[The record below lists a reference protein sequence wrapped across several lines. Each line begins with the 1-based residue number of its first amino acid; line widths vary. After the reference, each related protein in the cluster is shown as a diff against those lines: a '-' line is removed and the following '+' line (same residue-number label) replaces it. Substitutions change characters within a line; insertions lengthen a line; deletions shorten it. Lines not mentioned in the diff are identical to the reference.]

1 MAEKI
6 KFHLIRRKFF
16 YLLPMLSV
24 ALIFGLYLS
33 LVGFNTAYAVS
44 GVALA
49 DLDDSGYGLDGR
61 DFKVSWTPA
70 TEVPAGFEYTRVYI
84 VTSTMELTTST
95 LDSAC
100 IGNPGNV
107 CTPVGFFPEYNAGGS
122 MEYYLPSMRAIDSNG
137 QAWVTS
143 TSYVAWVYTYSTT
156 PTIVSSTAVS
166 YASSY
171 DIVADGEAPFFNHMG
186 VHTATESVDA
196 NIYAIVNDEQ
206 ITAAQFASTTD
217 GGDEYLWIYYG
228 TDVSASFTTSSA
240 VSITGDMFNF
250 VVPSGSVPAAGGSFE
265 YFLAANDGSNNLRVF
280 CANVDPSIAT
290 VATCDD
296 QPFVVNTVA
305 SGARTIGGTITSGGP
320 GLVGAKVYAG
330 GFAGGLATTD
340 GDGNYT
346 ITGLP
351 NNNSYD
357 VTAYKVG
364 YCDSVRFESVGTSNL
379 TTVSMS
385 LNQGSCMF
393 TAGNDGKPHVM
404 FSGPPDGTQGFPVN
418 ESIRVGMDQ
427 VMNGS
432 GINDIDPTDVG
443 SSVYLTPDDGSTKIA
458 GQVTYCANNSTPGC
472 SGIPTNDINT
482 ILFNPT
488 SDLSTSTFYTLVL
501 NEGVTSDIGQSI
513 EGNRP
518 GGGYQI
524 SFRTAGSQISF
535 SGEGAPTYGGGGQFM
550 PPFVESIVPSPGSY
564 VAPNM
569 KILIEFNDT
578 IDATTVNTTNF
589 TLYNLTDSTSASVTS
604 ATLDNNEM
612 RFVTM
617 VASLT
622 AEKEYEVRVKGAVR
636 NTNGITISPPG
647 STSNN
652 VFQSTFTAT
661 GSNDTTGPTIYPMVA
676 TGSSVNVNDIF
687 EFGFNEQ
694 LSVSTINTSNIT
706 LKRGTTAVSA
716 SVNYNPG
723 NNSVF
728 IVPNNAMAPN
738 TAYTVTFGVGVTDV
752 IGNGLAIET
761 SYNYT
766 TGGSDTISPSIKE
779 VRCDDYTC
787 AVFFTEG
794 MNNNSQVGENW
805 STSVLNPVM
814 WTLTKTN
821 GGSVGISLTSAQF
834 KYQGF
839 DNMVM
844 IKGFTG
850 LVASDTF
857 TITASSTMTDL
868 SSNVINASGKTFSG
882 VVESSSQTY
891 GDFGGGGMFGPP
903 IAGGGS
909 VGGNFKPEGFGG
921 FTGEQFMFGQADMA
935 FPFNQMAGQDSNV
948 FQTRFTPGITLAD
961 DYQIVLT
968 FPNGTGIASASPDTY
983 SPFNTDF
990 NDFGSGSITFDT
1002 VLDTDGVSVNTSTR
1016 AVTVQ
1021 LEVTGTLDADDPVTI
1036 DLRGITNPLIPK
1048 GPESGGYTLGIK
1060 VKDASG
1066 NVVLNKT
1073 SMPYFVNKGGANTI
1087 IIDIFAGSAT
1097 TSPQAGANGD
1107 VFMFGGGP
1115 AGPMDKNIT
1124 LTNGDVSAVDGTAGN
1139 SITYS
1144 SLPNGCYYFGTD
1156 PFVTLNGSDYFGKM
1170 SPEPVCVTGGESKTK
1185 YILLSPAGGA
1195 GTASITVKIQGINF
1209 AGANLDV
1216 FAGGPNNF
1224 VVKTLSNVGNTTV
1237 TPVTTTI
1244 SFPSGS
1250 NGNWHV
1256 GVGPAMSKGSSA
1268 SKPTSL
1274 PGMPPPPADL
1284 KVSGTSVSPGF
1295 GIPPGVS
1302 FNNDTDTL
1310 TFTFASADKTISG
1323 TVTDGTNP
1331 LAGIE
1336 VFVHRQGF
1344 GMPMFDT
1351 TDILG
1356 AFSINVS
1363 ELGSYEIGAFKQ
1375 GLPPSFK
1382 QIDVRADGN
1391 DVGSDPDIYYQG
1403 SKVASVALTLRKPAY
1418 YISGKVLDSATG
1430 GNGIGYAPV
1439 FAVNN
1444 STGEFIGGGTDS
1456 SGNYTLF
1463 VDNGTWTVKSEL
1475 PPSQTDTCGTFSK
1488 TVVVASANMTSQ
1500 NITPTGGS
1508 TCYTLSGTI
1517 SVDGTGL
1524 ANVPLFVE
1532 EWDSVNNRP
1541 AAGGMGRGTGT
1552 DSDGIYSV
1560 KVAGSKTYRV
1570 GTWHPDYGEVGEIVA
1585 VATANKTQNIAITA
1599 AVATFSFT
1607 GGTSEMEGFVELK
1620 HSSFSDNK
1628 KRIGKAITDL
1638 STNHTVN
1645 VESGETYDYF
1655 VDVFGVGKFNGTVV
1669 AGATAT
1675 VNLGITAGDFIT
1687 VTGTIKDASDTAL
1700 SGALISFTNT
1710 STAMVKTAL
1719 TDSSGNYTVS
1729 LKANTYEVA
1738 ASLAGYV
1745 ASEAASEVTFTAST
1759 TGHSFGTGEEHA
1771 ALSVS
1776 DRNIQGVINDSSGL
1790 PMSEGY
1796 VWAENSST
1804 GVVVKAPV
1812 VADDG
1817 SYSLPV
1823 TAGQWTVS
1831 AAGPLH
1837 EATALATAVDTSS
1850 GGQTGQNV
1858 GLTADATR
1866 APESASG
1873 IVAASTG
1880 GTIDDTDGSGIKLTS
1895 GAGVL
1900 ETGSGNVTLSLERNY
1915 TAPNSENFQP
1925 LSNAVFD
1932 ITASGNSTIKNLN
1945 GNAEIQ
1951 FDYGDLIADL
1961 PSGVSEA
1968 DLQLMYYSPERG
1980 DYIPVEGG
1988 FTVDPVNNTITGLVN
2003 HFTAFV
2009 VTYVPPAVV
2018 AVVPPAPA
2026 APAAQGSAGV
2036 GTVGA
2041 NAPTNVTAFINGEE
2055 AETDNREV
2063 ILTLSAV
2070 NATQMAISNSSDFNN
2085 SSFDAYNSTTTWTLS
2100 EGNGTKRVYVKF
2112 RSSDGGTN
2120 TVSGSIVLT
2129 GQDSD
2134 QSAEEEATAL
2144 QEDVI
2149 IVKEPV
2155 VCDLTMGGAYK
2166 YSSSP
2171 AVYYI
2176 TDECT
2181 KRAFKRSDVF
2191 FTYFGSWDKVKVV
2204 TKTQLDGITD
2214 DTLGFMPW
2222 GPKYD
2227 PKYGALVKI
2236 VKDPKVYL
2244 LLGAKRYWITSETV
2258 FTTLNYAW
2266 NWIEDVA
2273 TGLLDKYTEGSEITA
2288 TDHHPNYTLIKY
2300 ENNPKVYR
2308 LEPNPEDASSQVKRW
2323 IPDEP
2328 TFNSLNFRW
2337 DRIVTVDET
2346 EVYDTGINLLE
2357 A

>member
-6 KFHLIRRKFF
+6 KFHFIRRKFF

-24 ALIFGLYLS
+24 AFIIGMYLS

-44 GVALA
+44 GVTLS
-49 DLDDSGYGLDGR
+49 DPDSTGFGLDGR
-61 DFKVSWTPA
+61 DFRINWTPA
-70 TEVPAGFEYTRVYI
+70 AETPAGFEYTKVYI

-100 IGNPGNV
+100 TDNTGNACV
-107 CTPVGFFPEYNAGGS
+107 PVGFFSEYNPGLG
-122 MEYYLPSMRAIDSNG
+122 MEYYMPMMMTEDSNG

-143 TSYVAWVYTYSTT
+143 TSYVAWVYTYSTV

-166 YASSY
+166 YASGY
-171 DIVADGEAPFFNHMG
+171 DIEADGDAPFFNHMG

-206 ITAAQFASTTD
+206 TTATQFASTTD
-217 GGDEYLWIYYG
+217 GGDEYLWVYYG
-228 TDVSASFTTSSA
+228 TDVSSSYATSSA
-240 VSITGDMFNF
+240 VSVSGNMFNF
-250 VVPSGSVPAAGGSFE
+250 VVPSGSVPAAGNSFE
-265 YFLAANDGSNNLRVF
+265 YFLAANDANNNLRVF
-280 CANVDPSIAT
+280 CAGVDPGTAT
-290 VATCDD
+290 VLTCDD
-296 QPFVVNTVA
+296 QPFVVKTVA
-305 SGARTIGGTITSGGP
+305 AGSRTIAGTITSGGSN
-320 GLVGAKVYAG
+320 LVGAKVYAG
-330 GFAGGLATTD
+330 GFAGSAVTTD
-340 GDGNYT
+340 ASGNYT

-357 VTAYKVG
+357 ITAYKVG
-364 YCDSVRFESVGTSNL
+364 YCDSVRFESVGSSNL
-379 TTVSMS
+379 TGINMS
-385 LNQGSCMF
+385 LNEGYCMF
-393 TAGNDGKPHVM
+393 VEGNDAKPHVM
-404 FSGPPDGTQGFPVN
+404 FSGPPDGNQGVPVVDN
-418 ESIRVGMDQ
+418 IRIGMDQ

-432 GINDIDPTDVG
+432 TINDSNPTDAG
-443 SSVYLTPDDGSTKIA
+443 SNIYLTPDDGSTKVA
-458 GQVTYCANNSTPGC
+458 GQVTFCQSNNAPGC
-472 SGIPTNDINT
+472 ASIPTNDTNT

-488 SDLSTSTFYTLVL
+488 SDLTTSTFYTLVL
-501 NEGVTSDIGQSI
+501 TEGVLNGNGQSI

-524 SFRTAGSQISF
+524 SFTTAGSQINF
-535 SGEGAPTYGGGGQFM
+535 GGEGAPTYGGGGQYM
-550 PPFVESIVPSPGSY
+550 PPFVESIVPAPGSY

-569 KILIEFNDT
+569 NILLEFNDT
-578 IDATTVNTTNF
+578 IDSTTVNATNF
-589 TLYNLTDSTSASVTS
+589 TLYNITDSTSVPVTS
-604 ATLDNNEM
+604 ATLDSNEM

-617 VASLT
+617 IASLT

-647 STSNN
+647 STNN
-652 VFQSTFTAT
+652 NAFQSTFTAT
-661 GSNDTTGPTIYPMVA
+661 GSNDTTGPTVYPMVA
-676 TGSSVNVNDIF
+676 SASNISVNDIF
-687 EFGFNEQ
+687 EFGFSEQ
-694 LSVSTINTSNIT
+694 LDVGTINTSNIT

-716 SVNYNPG
+716 SVSYNPG

-728 IVPNNAMAPN
+728 VVPNDAMAPN
-738 TAYTVTFGVGVTDV
+738 TLYRVTFGVGVTDV
-752 IGNGLAIET
+752 IGNALAEEI

-766 TGGSDTISPSIKE
+766 TGNSDTISPSIKE

-794 MNNNSQVGENW
+794 MNSNSQVGENW
-805 STSVLNPVM
+805 GTSVLNPTM

-821 GGSVGISLTSAQF
+821 GGDVDISLTNAQF

-844 IKGFTG
+844 IEGFSG
-850 LVASDTF
+850 LVANDTF
-857 TITASSTMTDL
+857 TLTASSTMIDL
-868 SSNVINASGKTFSG
+868 SSNVIDANGKTFSG
-882 VVESSSQTY
+882 VVESSSETY
-891 GDFGGGGMFGPP
+891 GGFNKKGMFGPP

-909 VGGNFKPEGFGG
+909 IGGDFKPEGFGD

-935 FPFNQMAGQDSNV
+935 FPFNQMAGDNSNV
-948 FQTRFTPGITLAD
+948 FQTRFTPGIALAD
-961 DYQIVLT
+961 NYQIVLT
-968 FPNGTGIASASPDTY
+968 FPNGTDIGDVAPDTF
-983 SPFNTDF
+983 SPFYNDF
-990 NDFGSGSITFDT
+990 NEFGSGSVTFDT
-1002 VLDTDGVSVNTSTR
+1002 DFDTDGVGKNTTTR
-1016 AVTVQ
+1016 EVSVQ
-1021 LEVTGTLDADDPVTI
+1021 LEVDGTLDVDDPVTI
-1036 DLRGITNPLIPK
+1036 DLRGIFNPLIPK

-1066 NVVLNKT
+1066 KVVLNKT
-1073 SMPYFVNKGGANTI
+1073 SMPYFINEGGTNTI
-1087 IIDIFAGSAT
+1087 TIDVMAGSST
-1097 TSPQAGANGD
+1097 SSPQAGANGD

-1124 LTNGDVSAVDGTAGN
+1124 LANGDISAVDGKAGN
-1139 SITYS
+1139 SISYA
-1144 SLPNGCYYFGTD
+1144 SLPDGCYHFGTESS
-1156 PFVTLNGSDYFGKM
+1156 VTLNGSDYFGQM
-1170 SPEPVCVTGGESKTK
+1170 SPEPVCVNGGESKTK
-1185 YILLSPAGGA
+1185 YILLSPAGGE
-1195 GTASITVKIQGINF
+1195 GTASITVEIQGIDF
-1209 AGANLDV
+1209 AGANLDI

-1224 VVKTLSNVGNTTV
+1224 VVKTLSSVGNTTV

-1250 NGNWHV
+1250 DGNWHV
-1256 GVGPAMSKGSSA
+1256 GVGPAMPKGSSA
-1268 SKPTSL
+1268 GKPTSL

-1284 KVSGTSVSPGF
+1284 KVSGTSVSAGF

-1331 LAGIE
+1331 LTGIE

-1351 TDILG
+1351 TDSSG
-1356 AFSINVS
+1356 AFSISVS
-1363 ELGSYEIGAFKQ
+1363 ELGSYEIGAFKD

-1382 QIDVRADGN
+1382 QIDVRVDGD
-1391 DVGSDPDIYYQG
+1391 DVGSDPDIYLNG
-1403 SKVASVALTLRKPAY
+1403 KNVASVALTLKKPAY
-1418 YISGKVLDSATG
+1418 YISGKVLDSVTG

-1444 STGEFIGGGTDS
+1444 TTGQFIGGGTDS

-1463 VDNGTWTVKSEL
+1463 VDNGTWTVKGEL
-1475 PPSQTDTCGTFSK
+1475 PPSQTETCGTFSK
-1488 TVVVASANMTSQ
+1488 TVIVASANMTSQ

-1532 EWDSVNNRP
+1532 EWDSINNRP
-1541 AAGGMGRGTGT
+1541 AVGGMGRGTGT

-1560 KVAGSKTYRV
+1560 KVGGSKTYRV
-1570 GTWHPDYGEVGEIVA
+1570 GTWHPDYGEVGEIVS

-1628 KRIGKAITDL
+1628 KRVGKAISDL
-1638 STNHTVN
+1638 STSHTVN
-1645 VESGETYDYF
+1645 VESGQTYDYF
-1655 VDVFGVGKFNGTVV
+1655 VDVFGVGKFSGTVV

-1675 VNLGITAGDFIT
+1675 VDLGVTAGGFIT
-1687 VTGTIKDASDTAL
+1687 VTGTIKDGSDNVL
-1700 SGALISFTNT
+1700 PGALVVFTNT

-1729 LKANTYEVA
+1729 LKADTYEVG

-1745 ASEAASEVTFTAST
+1745 AGGAASEVTFTAST
-1759 TGHSFGTGEEHA
+1759 TGHSFGAGEEHA
-1771 ALSVS
+1771 SLAVA
-1776 DRNIQGVINDSSGL
+1776 DRNIEGTINDSSGS

-1804 GVVVKAPV
+1804 GVMVKAPV
-1812 VADDG
+1812 DADDG

-1823 TAGQWTVS
+1823 TAGEWSVS

-1837 EATALATAVDTSS
+1837 EATVLDSAVDTSS
-1850 GGQTGQNV
+1850 SGQTGKNIS
-1858 GLTADATR
+1858 LTADVTR

-1873 IVAASTG
+1873 IIAASTG
-1880 GTIDDTDGSGIKLTS
+1880 GTIDDTDGSGIKITS
-1895 GAGVL
+1895 GSGVL
-1900 ETGSGNVTLSLERNY
+1900 EAGSGNVTLSVERNY
-1915 TAPNSENFQP
+1915 TAPDSESFQP
-1925 LSNAVFD
+1925 LANAVFD
-1932 ITASGNSTIKNLN
+1932 IEASGNSTIKSLK

-1951 FDYGDLIADL
+1951 LDYGDLIADL
-1961 PSGVSEA
+1961 PDGVSEA

-1980 DYIPVEGG
+1980 DYVPVEGG
-1988 FTVDPVNNTITGLVN
+1988 FTVDPDNNTITGLVD
-2003 HFTAFV
+2003 HFTSFV
-2009 VTYVPPAVV
+2009 VTFASPAVV
-2018 AVVPPAPA
+2018 VVAPA
-2026 APAAQGSAGV
+2026 APAAPAAPSSAGV
-2036 GTVGA
+2036 GSVGT
-2041 NAPTNVTAFINGEE
+2041 NAPTSASALINANET
-2055 AETDNREV
+2055 ETDNREV
-2063 ILTLSAV
+2063 VLTLNAV
-2070 NATQMAISNSSDFNN
+2070 NATQMAIANSSDFNN

-2120 TVSGSIVLT
+2120 TVSDSIILT
-2129 GQDSD
+2129 GQETD
-2134 QSAEEEATAL
+2134 QSAEEETSAL

-2149 IVKEPV
+2149 VVKEPV
-2155 VCDLTMGGAYK
+2155 VCDLTMGSAYK
-2166 YSSSP
+2166 HTSSP

-2191 FTYFGSWDKVKVV
+2191 FTYFDSWSDVELVDKVG
-2204 TKTQLDGITD
+2204 LDAITD

-2236 VKDPKVYL
+2236 VTDPKVYL
-2244 LLGAKRYWITSETV
+2244 LLNTERYWITSETV

-2273 TGLLDKYTEGSEITA
+2273 TDLLDKYTVGSEITD

-2300 ENNPKVYR
+2300 ENDPKVYR
-2308 LEPNPEDASSQVKRW
+2308 LEPNPEDLNSQVKRW
-2323 IPDEP
+2323 VPDENV
-2328 TFNSLNFRW
+2328 FNSLNFRW
-2337 DRIVTVDET
+2337 DRIVTVDEA